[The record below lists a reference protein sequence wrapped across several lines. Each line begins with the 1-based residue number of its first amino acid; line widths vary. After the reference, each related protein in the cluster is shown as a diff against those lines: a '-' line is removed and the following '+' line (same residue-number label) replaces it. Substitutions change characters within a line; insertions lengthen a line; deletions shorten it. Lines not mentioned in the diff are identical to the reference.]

1 MIKGKRF
8 NLIIGLIIF
17 VLIIGTKL
25 GSVYAK
31 IGDNPIRNQN
41 LYTYQDNHDGV
52 HIRTDCK
59 PGYTQVTSTDSIYNG
74 CYKTVTYHVSGYKNK
89 NYYCLHDIENNGR
102 NVYVYT
108 AYTSVGPYAARRY
121 HRGTVCRTADAAS
134 GTAEKYMRTVYS
146 SAVDN

>member
-8 NLIIGLIIF
+8 NLIIVLIIF
-17 VLIIGTKL
+17 MLIIGTKL

-41 LYTYQDNHDGV
+41 LYNYQDNHYGA
-52 HIRTDCK
+52 HIRTDCR

-74 CYKTVTYHVSGYKNK
+74 SYKTVTYHVSGYRNGDY
-89 NYYCLHDIENNGR
+89 NVLYDGNTSGR
-102 NVYVYT
+102 NVYVNTPYK
-108 AYTSVGPYAARRY
+108 AVGPYAARRY
-121 HRGTVCRTADAAS
+121 HRGTVARTADDKS

-146 SAVDN
+146 SAVIR